1 MCLNKISGWC
11 ILKKIKG
18 IYEPYMLRPM
28 IYMTFTR
35 FILALFMVLLAD
47 FFISQN
53 VGHSVKKDGFFLC
66 ALVFALLA
74 VIAWLRLDG
83 VKLPKLMMMR
93 VNPSKKPSRMYG
105 DMIDYIEERPGIS
118 FDELDE
124 QEKDLCILAADVFCF
139 LIFLM
144 IGFFIK

>member
-1 MCLNKISGWC
+1 M
-11 ILKKIKG
+11 KKFKE

-35 FILALFMVLLAD
+35 FVLSLFITLLAD

-53 VGHSVKKDGFFLC
+53 AGHSVKKEGFFIC
-66 ALVFALLA
+66 AFLFALFA

-83 VKLPKLMMMR
+83 VRLPQLLMMR

-105 DMIDYIEERPGIS
+105 DMIDYIDERPGIS
-118 FDELDE
+118 FDELDDS
-124 QEKDLCILAADVFCF
+124 EKDVCILIADLFCF
-139 LIFLM
+139 LV
-144 IGFFIK
+144 FIILAVLF